1 MFVWKTS
8 SLGQSAI
15 VTLTQLRNSRL
26 MIAVLPDETSAFEAY
41 QLLWRR
47 GIPPQNLAL
56 VGKGYSNPDHVGL
69 VEPRQI
75 AQSYA
80 RNGSIMLGTL
90 AVMILLI
97 SYFGFGLRLSP
108 TARLVV
114 WQELAALVSV
124 SLIFGCG
131 FGAVM
136 GFFYGVFFKSS
147 TSIACRNC
155 LKRGQYLLLLEG
167 SEPMIKKAKQI
178 LWQSDPD

>member
-1 MFVWKTS
+1 
-8 SLGQSAI
+8 
-15 VTLTQLRNSRL
+15 

-41 QLLWRR
+41 QLLWRH

-69 VEPRQI
+69 EEPRQI
-75 AQSYA
+75 AKSSA
-80 RNGSIMLGTL
+80 RNGSIILGTL
-90 AVMILLI
+90 TVLALLV
-97 SYFGFGLRLSP
+97 SYFGFGLRLNPSV
-108 TARLVV
+108 RLVM
-114 WQELAALVSV
+114 WQELAALLSI

-131 FGAVM
+131 FGAIL

-167 SEPMIKKAKQI
+167 SEPLIKKAKQI
-178 LWQSDPD
+178 LWQTEFPDAL